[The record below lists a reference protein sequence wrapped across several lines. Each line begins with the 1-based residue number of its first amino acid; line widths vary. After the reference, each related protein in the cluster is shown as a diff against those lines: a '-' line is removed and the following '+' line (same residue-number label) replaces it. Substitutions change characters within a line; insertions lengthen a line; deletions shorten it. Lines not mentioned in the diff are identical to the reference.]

1 MALLDL
7 FAGRLGLFHLIKFL
21 GFILISQRSFD
32 FLFSKV
38 PIFCGHSTRNAKR
51 PLHCVFSLYPWKEL
65 QTQDYQDTVGYS
77 KGNDFQTYRACDLV
91 RARRVKGGHSND
103 LLFYEKTVGL
113 RIRSSDDFYEV
124 TFYKSKL

>member
-1 MALLDL
+1 MLILRSFSKSYESHLTTQNNQFSLMALLDL
-7 FAGRLGLFHLIKFL
+7 FAGRLSLFHLIKFS

-32 FLFSKV
+32 FIFSKV

-77 KGNDFQTYRACDLV
+77 KGNDFQLTV
-91 RARRVKGGHSND
+91 HVI
-103 LLFYEKTVGL
+103 LFEP
-113 RIRSSDDFYEV
+113 EE
-124 TFYKSKL
+124 